1 MPWYEAQGLSD
12 LTTCAGANSRRQT
25 PVSNAT
31 DFTGERRNVLEQS
44 RARVL
49 NLV

>member
-12 LTTCAGANSRRQT
+12 LTTCAEANSRRQM

-31 DFTGERRNVLEQS
+31 DFTRERRNVLEQS